1 MMIKPLEALELK
13 AFIFG
18 LSQLDAPL
26 PESVRMRVNQ
36 INIPVDINQLNDIAK
51 SYPPL
56 SASYSK
62 ILDCSDAIAKVRSKG
77 LASIP
82 KPEPEEL
89 NTEIDNSATEI
100 VQELVE
106 FEDKFD
112 NNKLIEIA
120 RKILKAINP
129 VQAAKNVR

>member
-1 MMIKPLEALELK
+1 MIKPLEALEIK
-13 AFIFG
+13 AFILG
-18 LSQLDAPL
+18 LSRLDAPL
-26 PESVRMRVNQ
+26 PENVRMQVNQ
-36 INIPVDINQLNDIAK
+36 INIPVDINKLYDIAK

-62 ILDCSDAIAKVRSKG
+62 ILDCFDALAKVRSKG

-82 KPEPEEL
+82 KPEAEEL
-89 NTEIDNSATEI
+89 NTETDNSATEI

-120 RKILKAINP
+120 SKVLQAVNP